1 MSLILLIESSS
12 RNCSVGIAENG
23 QLLFSEELSMDQYVH
38 AEKLH
43 LFADEVMRKANKTWS
58 QLTAV
63 SVGRGPGSYTGLR
76 IGISAAKG
84 ICFSLSIPLIAID
97 TLDLL
102 ALWAIEH
109 HAGFDLYCPMIDA
122 RRMEVYTR
130 TFNESGQSLD
140 ETRAVIL
147 DEIFY
152 NKLKENKVLFIGDGA
167 FKCAESGIKNQ
178 HIVSIEPSVR
188 MMAKLSEQKFT
199 QSHFENLAYFEP
211 FYLKD
216 FIPLTSKTKII

>member
-23 QLLFSEELSMDQYVH
+23 QLLYCAELSMDQYVH

-43 LFADEVMRKANKTWS
+43 LFAEEVMRKANKKWT
-58 QLTAV
+58 QLSAV
-63 SVGRGPGSYTGLR
+63 CVGRGPGSYTGLR

-97 TLDLL
+97 TLEML
-102 ALWAIEH
+102 ARWAIYH
-109 HAGFDLYCPMIDA
+109 HQGFGLYCPMIDA

-130 TFNESGQSLD
+130 TFDVTGQPID

-152 NKLKENKVLFIGDGA
+152 NELKESKVLFIGDGA
-167 FKCAESGIKNQ
+167 FKCNESGIKDQ
-178 HIVSIEPSVR
+178 QIVSTEPGVK
-188 MMAKLSEQKFT
+188 MMAEISEQKFL
-199 QSHFENLAYFEP
+199 QNQFENLALFEP

-216 FIPLTSKTKII
+216 FIALKSKTKIF